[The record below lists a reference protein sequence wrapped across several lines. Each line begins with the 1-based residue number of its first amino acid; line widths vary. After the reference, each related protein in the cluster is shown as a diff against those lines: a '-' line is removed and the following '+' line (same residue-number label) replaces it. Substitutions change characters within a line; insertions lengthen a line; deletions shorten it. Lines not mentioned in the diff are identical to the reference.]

1 MSEEKQ
7 TKIDVENMTFEESI
21 TRLEELVRKL
31 EQENLDLDESLKI
44 YEDAVALREHCRKI
58 LDESER
64 KVQSIM
70 ETANGLKKE
79 DFRELE

>member
-1 MSEEKQ
+1 MSEKEQ
-7 TKIDVENMTFEESI
+7 AKIDVEGLSFEESI

-31 EQENLDLDESLKI
+31 EQENLDLDESLRI

-64 KVQSIM
+64 KVQAIM
-70 ETANGLKKE
+70 ETAAGIKKE

>member
-1 MSEEKQ
+1 MSSEQE
-7 TKIDVENMTFEESI
+7 KIDVENLSFEESI
-21 TRLEELVRKL
+21 TRLEELVKRL

-44 YEDAVALREHCRKI
+44 YGDAVALRDHCRKI

-70 ETANGLKKE
+70 ETASGFKKE
-79 DFRELE
+79 DFKEIE